1 MSELLITLRRR
12 LHHERGES
20 AVFWSLGVVVM
31 VGVIAL
37 VVAPEVSSEWRN
49 FVGKPLP

>member
-1 MSELLITLRRR
+1 MPKLLTTLRFL
-12 LHHERGES
+12 LHHEEGES